1 MESSLDK
8 FTQDLQKQI
17 MEEVRRDYSKTVIDH
32 WMNPRNFGK
41 LDNPDGYGRITGPC
55 GDTMEIFLKIKDEKI
70 EDAHF
75 LTDGCGTTIACGSV
89 ITELIKGKTIE
100 QVKQITSDNLLKKI
114 GGLPPLDE
122 HCVVLATN
130 TLQSA
135 INNL

>member
-55 GDTMEIFLKIKDEKI
+55 GDTMEIFLKIKDKRI
-70 EDAHF
+70 EDARF
-75 LTDGCGTTIACGSV
+75 LTDGCGTSIACGSM
-89 ITELIKGKTIE
+89 IAELVKGKTIE
-100 QVKQITSDNLLKKI
+100 QAKQITSDNLLKKI

>member
-8 FTQDLQKQI
+8 FTQDLQEQI
-17 MEEVRRDYSKTVIDH
+17 MKEVRRDYSKTVIDH

-41 LDNPDGYGRITGPC
+41 LDNPDRYGRTTGPC
-55 GDTMEIFLKIKDEKI
+55 GDTMEIFLEIKDEKV
-70 EDAHF
+70 ENAHF

-89 ITELIKGKTIE
+89 ITELVKGETIE

-114 GGLPPLDE
+114 GGLPPPDE
-122 HCVVLATN
+122 HCAVLATN

-135 INNL
+135 IKNL